1 MSRPK
6 GSKNKIQQ
14 VPVEEFSY
22 STEQR
27 IDLIAELIVQRIIDD
42 RRNGRHLLAIARGTN
57 ATND

>member
-42 RRNGRHLLAIARGTN
+42 QRNGRHLLTIAGGTN
-57 ATND
+57 ATNN